1 MIPHSLSEIFATI
14 APALGNHLWQSTIF
28 TCGAALLT
36 LSLRKNR
43 ARARYWLWLAAS
55 LKFLIPFS
63 LLVGIGSH
71 LAWSHQAATPKRDL
85 YFAMQQASEP
95 FTPSGMFQAAPAAPS
110 AALRVLFPALLA
122 VWVIGFVVVVFV
134 WSVRWRRV
142 SASIR
147 EAAPLREGC
156 EVNTLRRLEQAASS
170 SKPIQMLASPTS
182 LEPGI
187 FGIVRPV
194 LIWPRSI
201 SERLDNA
208 HLEAILAH
216 ELCHVRRRDNLA
228 AAIHMFVEAVF
239 WFHPMV
245 WWLGS
250 RLLDERERACDEEV
264 LDSGRDRQVYAES
277 ILKICEFC
285 VGSPLPCVAAVTG
298 ADLKRRIARIMSEQ
312 IARKLDFSRKL
323 LLCAAI
329 ILAVTAPI
337 VGGALHLTPSPFSS
351 QTQNTI
357 AAAPA
362 YATVS
367 IVPNNSGG
375 DRNTLMFGPDQFIS
389 KNASLQQV
397 IREAYGV
404 EDDRIAGAPDWLSS
418 EKYDVEAK
426 EASFGSDDPRARFDQ
441 SVSKQKRM
449 LQALLADRL
458 KLAVHHET
466 REIPVFALVLAKD
479 GPKLHES
486 QPGANHPDWYKGPD
500 GNSMPGI
507 WMKPNALVGQ
517 GIGMGPL
524 LLHLSRQLH
533 HTVLDETGL
542 SGTYDFTLNFPDGVR
557 LGIDNPVPP
566 ESYEPAVSTAIE
578 QQLGLKLELK
588 KVPLEVLVI
597 DHVEKPLGN

>member
-1 MIPHSLSEIFATI
+1 MIPHSLSEMFATI

-28 TCGAALLT
+28 ACGAALLT

-55 LKFLIPFS
+55 LKFLIPFW

-85 YFAMQQASEP
+85 YVAMRQASEP
-95 FTPSGMFQAAPAAPS
+95 FTPSVMFQTAPSGQS
-110 AALRVLFPALLA
+110 AALPVLFPALLA

-147 EAAPLREGC
+147 GAAPLREGC

-312 IARKLDFSRKL
+312 ITRKLDFGRKL
-323 LLCAAI
+323 LLCAAS
-329 ILAVTAPI
+329 ILVVTAPI
-337 VGGALHLTPSPFSS
+337 LGGALYLTPSPLSS
-351 QTQNTI
+351 QTQNRI
-357 AAAPA
+357 AAAPT

-367 IVPNNSGG
+367 IRPNNSGG

-397 IREAYGV
+397 IRAAYGV
-404 EDDRIAGAPDWLSS
+404 EDDRIEGAPDWLSS

-426 EASFGSDDPRARFDQ
+426 EASFGSDDPSASFDQ

-466 REIPVFALVLAKD
+466 REIPVYALVLAKD

-486 QPGANHPDWYKGPD
+486 QPGVNHPDWHKGPD
-500 GNSMPGI
+500 GNAMPGI

-524 LLHLSRQLH
+524 LFHLSRQLH

-542 SGTYDFTLNFPDGVR
+542 SGTYDFTLNFPDGVP
-557 LGIDNPVPP
+557 LGIDNPAPP

-588 KVPLEVLVI
+588 KVPLEALVI
-597 DHVEKPLGN
+597 DHVQKPLAN

>member
-1 MIPHSLSEIFATI
+1 MIPHSLSQISAMI

-28 TCGAALLT
+28 ACGAALLT

-71 LAWSHQAATPKRDL
+71 LAWSHQAATPKREL
-85 YFAMQQASEP
+85 YFAMQQVSEP
-95 FTPSGMFQAAPAAPS
+95 FTPSVMFRAAPAAPS
-110 AALRVLFPALLA
+110 AALPVLFPALLA

-170 SKPIQMLASPTS
+170 SPIPMLASPTS
-182 LEPGI
+182 FEPGI

-194 LIWPRSI
+194 LVWPRSI
-201 SERLDNA
+201 SERLDKA

-285 VGSPLPCVAAVTG
+285 VGSSLPCAAAITG
-298 ADLKRRIARIMSEQ
+298 ADLKRRIARIMSGQ

-357 AAAPA
+357 GAAPA

-367 IVPNNSGG
+367 IRPNNSGG
-375 DRNTLMFGPDQFIS
+375 NKVTLMFGTDQFIS
-389 KNASLQQV
+389 KNGSLKMV
-397 IREAYGV
+397 MREAYGV
-404 EDDRIAGAPDWLSS
+404 EDDRIAGAPGWLSS

-426 EASFGSDDPRARFDQ
+426 EPSFRSNDPRAGFDI
-441 SVSKQKRM
+441 SERKRM

-466 REIPVFALVLAKD
+466 REIPVYALVLAKD

-486 QPGANHPDWYKGPD
+486 QPGVNHPDWYKGPD
-500 GNSMPGI
+500 GNSIPGI
-507 WMKPNALVGQ
+507 RMNPNALVGQ

-524 LLHLSRQLH
+524 LFHLSRQLH

-542 SGTYDFTLNFPDGVR
+542 SGTYDFALNFPDGVR
-557 LGIDNPVPP
+557 LGIDNPAPP

-588 KVPLEVLVI
+588 RVPLEVLVI